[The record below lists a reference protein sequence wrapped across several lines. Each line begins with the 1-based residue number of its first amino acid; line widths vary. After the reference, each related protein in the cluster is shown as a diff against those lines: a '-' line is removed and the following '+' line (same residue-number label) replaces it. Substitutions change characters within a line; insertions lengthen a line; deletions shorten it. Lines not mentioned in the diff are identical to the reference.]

1 MMRMPDRE
9 EIAYLAV
16 KCCPIIGTEEVIGLL
31 VDYIDP
37 DLLMDLYADL
47 ADRIA

>member
-1 MMRMPDRE
+1 MPDRE
-9 EIAYLAV
+9 EIAGLAI
-16 KCCPIIGTEEVIGLL
+16 KCCTIIGTEEVLDVLI
-31 VDYIDP
+31 DYIDT